1 MMKII
6 VRQPMLVAGLGF
18 VVVMLAASFIHMGFF
33 DSYVA
38 KTPYLYDNDNNM
50 IGAPFAPFDY
60 SILGTDFNGN
70 HLIYYILK
78 GAKYTILGAFSIG
91 LVSFFI
97 AFLIGVPLGFKFKGT
112 AKIVENTISVLYF
125 IPASLIAYNLLK
137 PLLWQP
143 FEGFPTSLA
152 FRLTLEVLVISMLLI
167 PPAAILIA
175 SETSVIL
182 KRDFVISSRVLGG
195 KPYHLFRYHLF
206 PHLKQSFI
214 NLFTRQTIQA
224 ILVMTHLGVFE
235 LFFGGTLVDYSLM
248 GGRPV
253 PVTYD
258 WASLIGMYYYNLQT
272 HAPWLVGI
280 PLIFLVLFILSLLG
294 IARGV
299 KNIITPALLPAGL
312 RDKAQTEKSTEPQM
326 DPSNFMMVSGSNSHK

>member
-1 MMKII
+1 
-6 VRQPMLVAGLGF
+6 
-18 VVVMLAASFIHMGFF
+18 
-33 DSYVA
+33 
-38 KTPYLYDNDNNM
+38 
-50 IGAPFAPFDY
+50 
-60 SILGTDFNGN
+60 
-70 HLIYYILK
+70 
-78 GAKYTILGAFSIG
+78 
-91 LVSFFI
+91 
-97 AFLIGVPLGFKFKGT
+97 
-112 AKIVENTISVLYF
+112 
-125 IPASLIAYNLLK
+125 
-137 PLLWQP
+137 
-143 FEGFPTSLA
+143 
-152 FRLTLEVLVISMLLI
+152 MLLI

-195 KPYHLFRYHLF
+195 DPFHLFRYHLF

-235 LFFGGTLVDYSLM
+235 LFFGGTLIDYSLM

-280 PLIFLVLFILSLLG
+280 PLIFLVLFVLSLLG
-294 IARGV
+294 IARGA

-312 RDKAQTEKSTEPQM
+312 RDKVPTEKSTEPQM
-326 DPSNFMMVSGSNSHK
+326 NPSNFVMISGSNSHKENHGEEG